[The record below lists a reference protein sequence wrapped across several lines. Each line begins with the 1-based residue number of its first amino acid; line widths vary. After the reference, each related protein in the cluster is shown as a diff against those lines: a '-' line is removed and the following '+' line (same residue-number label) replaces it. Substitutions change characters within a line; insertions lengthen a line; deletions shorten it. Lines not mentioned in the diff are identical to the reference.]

1 IASDRNIKADSLEKL
16 EIDLDYFKNEINQTL
31 IQNGLNII
39 IIIDRLDEFVSKAV
53 QQTQLEMLEALIAVE
68 REYGQYSNLEL
79 KIFLRDDLF
88 KQLSFEGIGYD
99 KVISK
104 KLDLLWTPEKI
115 REFIAKRIYANYRHI
130 FKLSTLYL
138 SVDHETLEIDTSIDT
153 DSYIRPDIFTRGY
166 RRFLKWINPKHYAQK
181 FPRLVNLNDNMNKQI
196 ILSIFPR
203 YVDYKN
209 EEGKIIEMDI
219 FDYFS

>member
-1 IASDRNIKADSLEKL
+1 
-16 EIDLDYFKNEINQTL
+16 
-31 IQNGLNII
+31 
-39 IIIDRLDEFVSKAV
+39 
-53 QQTQLEMLEALIAVE
+53 
-68 REYGQYSNLEL
+68 
-79 KIFLRDDLF
+79 
-88 KQLSFEGIGYD
+88 
-99 KVISK
+99 
-104 KLDLLWTPEKI
+104 LWTPEKI

-219 FDYFS
+219 FDYFSENFNLGTGNSIPRLLLIFLDKVFSVAKNYYSDNSDQTPIKQTDYQCFEIFKNGFFNKAYTEFKTEIYINFAKLNPEFEQTIMLFKEKI